1 MYYRVRVPFYNPIT
15 AQKLF
20 KPMTNKYSMPP
31 RYVTNNKPIEFKY
44 TIPVLASTNLSNFWV
59 YYALQPKYERV
70 FWTFINLT
78 S

>member
-1 MYYRVRVPFYNPIT
+1 MYYRVRMPQTT

-20 KPMTNKYSMPP
+20 KPIKYSLPIKSNYTP
-31 RYVTNNKPIEFKY
+31 KPLEFKY

-59 YYALQPKYERV
+59 YYALQPKYERIY
-70 FWTFINLT
+70 WTFINLT